1 MMLRHILFA
10 VSVVAISPLSHAEG
24 FDIKTGAWEVT
35 STSTMSGMLVP
46 KGTLDQMP
54 PAQRAKLEAMM
65 AARAGK
71 SSPHTSTTCIT
82 KQDLDRGQLTKSD
95 GANCAR
101 KVIAQSARHYEMEET
116 CTGEEASKTRAKF
129 DARSSESYSAVIER
143 VQGEGGKAHIEMSGR
158 WLGAECK
165 KGSGG

>member
-1 MMLRHILFA
+1 MTLRHILFA
-10 VSVVAISPLSHAEG
+10 VAAVALAPLSHAEG

-35 STSTMSGMLVP
+35 STSTTSGMLVP
-46 KGTLDQMP
+46 KDSLDKMP

-71 SSPHTSTTCIT
+71 SSAHTSTTCIT
-82 KQDLDRGQLTKSD
+82 KQDLERGQLTKSD
-95 GANCAR
+95 SANCTR
-101 KVIAQSARHYEMEET
+101 KVIAQTARHYEMEET
-116 CTGEEASKTRAKF
+116 CTGEDASKTHAKF
-129 DARSSESYSAVIER
+129 DAKSAESYTGLIDR